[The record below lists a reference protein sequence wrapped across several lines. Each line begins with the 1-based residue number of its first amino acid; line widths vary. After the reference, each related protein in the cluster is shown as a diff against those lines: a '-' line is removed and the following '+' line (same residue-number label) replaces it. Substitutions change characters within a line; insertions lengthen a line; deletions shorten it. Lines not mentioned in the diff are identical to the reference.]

1 MTPSNRNGARAAH
14 ADPLRTILIA
24 LSRSDTDGNGE
35 DVVGYLR
42 ETFPEVTVHAV
53 HDLAS
58 ALAAPSPDV
67 LITSSHAWLPDYVRE
82 RPELPWIHLLS
93 AGADRLLG
101 MDLPFERLR
110 VSTSSGVH
118 AATIAEYVLG
128 GVLWHVKQFGRFA
141 RSQQQRRWERAWI
154 DEVEGKTI
162 AVIGLGAIG
171 VGIAVRAQAFGMRVI
186 GTKRT
191 VKRVEG
197 VDEVFT
203 SEHLHAVL
211 HRADAVAVTVPL
223 APSTRGLIGAAE
235 FAAMKPSAVFV
246 NVARGAVVDEAA
258 MIDALREGRI
268 AGAVLDVFET
278 EPLPEDSPL
287 WGFDNVLITPHV
299 SGSTS
304 VYMRKAVD
312 VFVKNVRS
320 LEATG
325 ELVTGVAPERGY

>member
-1 MTPSNRNGARAAH
+1 MK
-14 ADPLRTILIA
+14 TIL
-24 LSRSDTDGNGE
+24 LTDSADDAQNGE
-35 DVVGYLR
+35 DVVAYLR
-42 ETFPEVTVHAV
+42 EAFPDASVHVA
-53 HDLAS
+53 HDLAG

-67 LITSSHAWLPDYVRE
+67 LITANHDWLPDYVRE

-118 AATIAEYVLG
+118 TATIAEYVMA
-128 GVLWHVKQFGRFA
+128 GVLFHAKRLGRFTHL
-141 RSQQQRRWERAWI
+141 QQARRWERTWLHEI
-154 DEVEGKTI
+154 EGTTM
-162 AVIGLGAIG
+162 AVLGLGAIG
-171 VGIAVRAQAFGMRVI
+171 VGIAVRARAFGMRVI

-191 VKRVEG
+191 VERVEG
-197 VDEVFT
+197 VDEVFAP
-203 SEHLHAVL
+203 EHLHAVL
-211 HRADAVAVTVPL
+211 RQADAVAVTVPL
-223 APSTRGLIGAAE
+223 APATRGLVGAAE
-235 FAAMKPSAVFV
+235 FAVMKPSAVFV

-258 MIDALREGRI
+258 MIDALRERRI
-268 AGAVLDVFET
+268 AAAVLDVFER

-287 WGFDNVLITPHV
+287 WDLENVLITPHV
-299 SGSTS
+299 SGSTP

-325 ELVTGVAPERGY
+325 ELVTGVDPERGY

>member
-1 MTPSNRNGARAAH
+1 M
-14 ADPLRTILIA
+14 RTILIA
-24 LSRSDTDGNGE
+24 LTRSDTDGNGE

-42 ETFPEVTVHAV
+42 AAFPDAAVHAA

-58 ALAAPSPDV
+58 ALAAPAPDV
-67 LITSSHAWLPDYVRE
+67 LITSSHAWLPDYVRA
-82 RPELPWIHLLS
+82 RPDLPWIHLLS

-128 GVLWHVKQFGRFA
+128 SVLWHVKQFGRFA
-141 RSQQQRRWERAWI
+141 RSHQQRRWERAWI
-154 DEVEGKTI
+154 DEIEGSTI

-171 VGIAVRAQAFGMRVI
+171 EGIAVRAKAFGMRVI

-191 VKRVEG
+191 PEPIEH
-197 VDEVFT
+197 VDEVYPP
-203 SEHLHAVL
+203 ERLHEVL
-211 HRADAVAVTVPL
+211 SQADAVAVAVPL

-235 FAAMKPSAVFV
+235 FAAMKPTALFV

-258 MIDALREGRI
+258 MIEALREGRI

-278 EPLPEDSPL
+278 EPLPENSPL
-287 WGFDNVLITPHV
+287 WDLENVLITPHV

-312 VFVKNVRS
+312 VFVRNVRS
-320 LEATG
+320 LAATG
-325 ELVTGVAPERGY
+325 RLVTGVDAERGY

>member
-1 MTPSNRNGARAAH
+1 MSVTEAAH
-14 ADPLRTILIA
+14 REGASTMQTILVA
-24 LSRSDTDGNGE
+24 ATRGDAAVAGSD
-35 DVVGYLR
+35 DVLAHLHAA
-42 ETFPEVTVHAV
+42 FPEAHIHHA
-53 HDLAS
+53 HDLEG
-58 ALAAPSPDV
+58 ALAAPTPDA
-67 LITSSHAWLPDYVRE
+67 LITFGYAWLADYVRE
-82 RPELPWIHLLS
+82 RPELSWIHLLS
-93 AGADRLLG
+93 AGADELLA
-101 MDLPFERLR
+101 MDLPFDRVR

-118 AATIAEYVLG
+118 AATIAEYVIG

-141 RSQQQRRWERAWI
+141 VHQRDRRWERARV
-154 DEVEGKTI
+154 DEIEGRTM

-186 GTKRT
+186 GTKRSPEPL
-191 VKRVEG
+191 EG
-197 VDEVFT
+197 VDEVYAP
-203 SEHLHAVL
+203 ERLHEVL
-211 HRADAVAVTVPL
+211 AQADAVAVAVPL

-258 MIDALREGRI
+258 LIDALREERI

-299 SGSTS
+299 SGSTP

-312 VFVKNVRS
+312 VFARNVRS

-325 ELVTGVAPERGY
+325 ELVTGVDPERGY